1 MSNTVVDNATIYLA
15 MGCFWG
21 AEEIFWLQ
29 DGVVDTSV
37 GYMGG
42 DRVSPSYQEVCTG
55 RTGHTETVSV
65 TYDLAKISTLEIL
78 QQFWERHDPTQ
89 GMRQGND
96 VGSQYRSAIFTT
108 TDEQFELARRTRD
121 LYNAELLARGYG
133 EITTEIAPAADFAYY
148 VAEPYHQRYLEVN
161 PNGYR
166 CHSMTGV
173 ALPEL
178 A

>member
-1 MSNTVVDNATIYLA
+1 MSDSAEGTATVYLA

-55 RTGHTETVSV
+55 RTGHAETVAV
-65 TYDLAKISTLEIL
+65 TYDLSKVSTLEIL

-96 VGSQYRSAIFTT
+96 IGSQYRSAIFTT
-108 TDEQFELARRTRD
+108 TDEQLELAKRTRD
-121 LYNAELLARGYG
+121 VYNAELVNRGYG
-133 EITTEIAPAADFAYY
+133 EITTQIAPASDFTYY
-148 VAEPYHQRYLEVN
+148 QAEPYHQRYLEVN

-166 CHSMTGV
+166 CHSLTGV
-173 ALPEL
+173 PLPALV
-178 A
+178 

>member
-1 MSNTVVDNATIYLA
+1 MSQTTEGTETIYLA

-21 AEEIFWLQ
+21 AEEIFWLH

-55 RTGHTETVSV
+55 RTGHTETVAV
-65 TYDLAKISTLEIL
+65 TYDLSKVSTLEIL

-96 VGSQYRSAIFTT
+96 IGSQYRSAIFAT
-108 TDEQFELARRTRD
+108 TDEQLELAKRTRNI
-121 LYNAELLARGYG
+121 YNAELLSRGYG
-133 EITTEIAPAADFAYY
+133 EITTEIAPVSDFTYY
-148 VAEPYHQRYLEVN
+148 PAEQYHQRYLEAN

-173 ALPEL
+173 PLPALV
-178 A
+178 